1 MSKHWRYALIGA
13 LTFTATISQADS
25 GNHSLSDIASTAALT
40 MQSRAAD
47 QGYQHIDVQV
57 RPLDA
62 RLALARCTR
71 ALEALPSNSERALGA
86 VSVGIRCPGEE
97 VWTLY
102 VRGEVSANQVI
113 PVLTGAL
120 RRGDLIGN
128 NDIVLEKRRITQEYG
143 GIVTEIDILNA
154 INDGKELSRTTAGDI
169 MTPEVVSANPDTPIT
184 EMIKMMEEFH
194 IIRLPVVQDNK
205 LIGVVSR
212 GDIIRNLV
220 EPEFMSNM

>member
-1 MSKHWRYALIGA
+1 MEDK
-13 LTFTATISQADS
+13 TASEIMTRPAISAKVKAS
-25 GNHSLSDIASTAALT
+25 ARDIALQFINEHYSGMPVT
-40 MQSRAAD
+40 
-47 QGYQHIDVQV
+47 
-57 RPLDA
+57 
-62 RLALARCTR
+62 
-71 ALEALPSNSERALGA
+71 
-86 VSVGIRCPGEE
+86 EE
-97 VWTLY
+97 D
-102 VRGEVSANQVI
+102 GKVI
-113 PVLTGAL
+113 
-120 RRGDLIGN
+120 
-128 NDIVLEKRRITQEYG
+128 

-154 INDGKELSRTTAGDI
+154 INDGKELSRTTASDI

>member
-1 MSKHWRYALIGA
+1 MEDR
-13 LTFTATISQADS
+13 TASEIMTRPAISAKLKAS
-25 GNHSLSDIASTAALT
+25 ARDIALQFINEQYSGMPVT
-40 MQSRAAD
+40 
-47 QGYQHIDVQV
+47 
-57 RPLDA
+57 
-62 RLALARCTR
+62 
-71 ALEALPSNSERALGA
+71 
-86 VSVGIRCPGEE
+86 EE
-97 VWTLY
+97 D
-102 VRGEVSANQVI
+102 GKVI
-113 PVLTGAL
+113 
-120 RRGDLIGN
+120 
-128 NDIVLEKRRITQEYG
+128 

>member
-1 MSKHWRYALIGA
+1 MEDR
-13 LTFTATISQADS
+13 TAFEIMTRPAISAKLKAS
-25 GNHSLSDIASTAALT
+25 ARDIALQFINEHYSGMPVT
-40 MQSRAAD
+40 
-47 QGYQHIDVQV
+47 
-57 RPLDA
+57 
-62 RLALARCTR
+62 
-71 ALEALPSNSERALGA
+71 
-86 VSVGIRCPGEE
+86 EE
-97 VWTLY
+97 D
-102 VRGEVSANQVI
+102 GKVI
-113 PVLTGAL
+113 
-120 RRGDLIGN
+120 
-128 NDIVLEKRRITQEYG
+128 

>member
-1 MSKHWRYALIGA
+1 MEDK
-13 LTFTATISQADS
+13 TASEIMTRPAISAKVKAS
-25 GNHSLSDIASTAALT
+25 ARDIALQFINEHYSGMPVT
-40 MQSRAAD
+40 
-47 QGYQHIDVQV
+47 
-57 RPLDA
+57 
-62 RLALARCTR
+62 
-71 ALEALPSNSERALGA
+71 
-86 VSVGIRCPGEE
+86 EE
-97 VWTLY
+97 D
-102 VRGEVSANQVI
+102 GKVI
-113 PVLTGAL
+113 
-120 RRGDLIGN
+120 
-128 NDIVLEKRRITQEYG
+128 

>member
-1 MSKHWRYALIGA
+1 MEDK
-13 LTFTATISQADS
+13 TASEIMTRPAISAKVKAS
-25 GNHSLSDIASTAALT
+25 ARDIALQFINEHYSGMPVT
-40 MQSRAAD
+40 
-47 QGYQHIDVQV
+47 
-57 RPLDA
+57 
-62 RLALARCTR
+62 
-71 ALEALPSNSERALGA
+71 
-86 VSVGIRCPGEE
+86 EE
-97 VWTLY
+97 D
-102 VRGEVSANQVI
+102 GKVI
-113 PVLTGAL
+113 
-120 RRGDLIGN
+120 
-128 NDIVLEKRRITQEYG
+128 

-154 INDGKELSRTTAGDI
+154 INDGKELSRITAGDI